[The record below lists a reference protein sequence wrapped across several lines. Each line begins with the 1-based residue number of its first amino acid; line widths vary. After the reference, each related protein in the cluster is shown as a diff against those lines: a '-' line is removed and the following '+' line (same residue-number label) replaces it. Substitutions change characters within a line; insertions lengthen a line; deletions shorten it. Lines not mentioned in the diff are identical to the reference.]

1 MTTQTQISRPAPFIE
16 DIGKDFAKSLIGVTG
31 LPALATDI
39 SGQLT
44 KRTIQDPEDA
54 SKFRLETDEELANR
68 QQIARERFQTFEQTK
83 AGQAPFAPEVAP
95 QDDLQLEAAKL
106 AKSGIGSYQDF
117 LDAAGT
123 QFGKAAEGIAGAEA
137 LLGAGAGT
145 GTGSIQ
151 DFMSPYQSQVI
162 DATLGEF
169 DRQRQIQEQRI
180 KDQQAALGVLG
191 AGRAG
196 VQLSEFGTGSA
207 RERAL
212 LEAGLLQQGFQEAVA
227 RRQQDMANRQGLAQ
241 SRLGLG
247 QFQTGLAGLQPSLQ
261 RADIS
266 TLGSVGAVQQAQAQ
280 AQLEAQ
286 RQANQLAAF
295 EPQTRLDT
303 YGRGITQL
311 ISGYPASGSQF
322 TQTPN
327 LSPLETAL
335 GFGLGVADIFG
346 KIRGNK

>member
-1 MTTQTQISRPAPFIE
+1 MAITQQITAPAEF
-16 DIGKDFAKSLIGVTG
+16 
-31 LPALATDI
+31 
-39 SGQLT
+39 
-44 KRTIQDPEDA
+44 IQD
-54 SKFRLETDEELANR
+54 LAKDYGT
-68 QQIARERFQTFEQTK
+68 QL
-83 AGQAPFAPEVAP
+83 AGLTAVPMDTSQFAPSVAA
-95 QDDLQLEAAKL
+95 QDPLQAQAASL
-106 AKSGIGSYQDF
+106 AASGVGSYQPF
-117 LDAAGT
+117 LSAAQT
-123 QFGKAAEGIAGAEA
+123 SLAGAQD
-137 LLGAGAGT
+137 LLGPGAGT
-145 GTGSIQ
+145 GAGSISS
-151 DFMSPYQSQVI
+151 FMSPYQSSVI
-162 DATLGEF
+162 DTTLSEF
-169 DRQRQIQEQRI
+169 DRNRAIQEQNIRS
-180 KDQQAALGVLG
+180 QQAGLGQLG

-196 VQLSEFGTGSA
+196 VQLAEYGAGA
-207 RERAL
+207 DRQRAAL
-212 LEAGLLQQGFQEAVA
+212 QAELLQQGFGQASA
-227 RRQQDMANRQGLAQ
+227 ARQQDFGNRLGIMAAQ
-241 SRLGLG
+241 SG
-247 QFQTGLAGLQPSLQ
+247 FAEAVPALQ

-346 KIRGNK
+346 KIRGRNQ

>member
-1 MTTQTQISRPAPFIE
+1 MAVTQQINAPAEFIQDLAKDYGTQLAGLTAVPMDTSQFAPSVAAQDPLQTQA
-16 DIGKDFAKSLIGVTG
+16 ASLAASGV
-31 LPALATDI
+31 
-39 SGQLT
+39 
-44 KRTIQDPEDA
+44 
-54 SKFRLETDEELANR
+54 
-68 QQIARERFQTFEQTK
+68 
-83 AGQAPFAPEVAP
+83 
-95 QDDLQLEAAKL
+95 
-106 AKSGIGSYQDF
+106 GSYQPF
-117 LDAAGT
+117 LSAAQT
-123 QFGKAAEGIAGAEA
+123 SLAGAQD
-137 LLGAGAGT
+137 LLGPGT
-145 GTGSIQ
+145 GTGAGSISS
-151 DFMSPYQSQVI
+151 FMSPYQSSVI
-162 DATLGEF
+162 DTTLSEF
-169 DRQRQIQEQRI
+169 DRNRAIQEQNIRS
-180 KDQQAALGVLG
+180 QQAGLGQLG

-196 VQLSEFGTGSA
+196 VQLSEYGAGA
-207 RERAL
+207 DRQRAL
-212 LEAGLLQQGFQEAVA
+212 LQAGLLQQGFNQASA
-227 RRQQDMANRQGLAQ
+227 ARQQDFGNRLGIMAAQ
-241 SRLGLG
+241 SG
-247 QFQTGLAGLQPSLQ
+247 FAEAVPALQ

-346 KIRGNK
+346 KIRGRNQQ

>member
-1 MTTQTQISRPAPFIE
+1 MAITQQITAPAEF
-16 DIGKDFAKSLIGVTG
+16 
-31 LPALATDI
+31 
-39 SGQLT
+39 
-44 KRTIQDPEDA
+44 IQD
-54 SKFRLETDEELANR
+54 LAKDYGT
-68 QQIARERFQTFEQTK
+68 QL
-83 AGQAPFAPEVAP
+83 AGLTAIPMDTSQFAPSVAA
-95 QDDLQLEAAKL
+95 QDPLQAQAASL
-106 AKSGIGSYQDF
+106 AASGVGSYQPF
-117 LDAAGT
+117 LSAAQT
-123 QFGKAAEGIAGAEA
+123 SLAGAQD
-137 LLGAGAGT
+137 LLGPGAGT
-145 GTGSIQ
+145 GAGSISS
-151 DFMSPYQSQVI
+151 FMSPYQSSVI
-162 DATLGEF
+162 DTTLSEF
-169 DRQRQIQEQRI
+169 DRNRAIQEQNIRS
-180 KDQQAALGVLG
+180 QQAQLGVLG

-196 VQLSEFGTGSA
+196 VQLSEYGAGA
-207 RERAL
+207 DRERAAL
-212 LEAGLLQQGFQEAVA
+212 QAQLLQQGFGQASA
-227 RRQQDMANRQGLAQ
+227 ARQQDFGNRLGIMAAQ
-241 SRLGLG
+241 SG
-247 QFQTGLAGLQPSLQ
+247 FAEAVPALQ

-346 KIRGNK
+346 KIRGRQG

>member
-1 MTTQTQISRPAPFIE
+1 MAVTQQITAPAEFIQDLAKDYGTQLAGLTAIPMDTSQFAPSVAAQDPLQTQA
-16 DIGKDFAKSLIGVTG
+16 ASLAASGV
-31 LPALATDI
+31 
-39 SGQLT
+39 
-44 KRTIQDPEDA
+44 
-54 SKFRLETDEELANR
+54 
-68 QQIARERFQTFEQTK
+68 
-83 AGQAPFAPEVAP
+83 
-95 QDDLQLEAAKL
+95 
-106 AKSGIGSYQDF
+106 GSYQPF
-117 LDAAGT
+117 LSAAQT
-123 QFGKAAEGIAGAEA
+123 SLAGAQD
-137 LLGAGAGT
+137 LLGPGAGT
-145 GTGSIQ
+145 GAGSISS
-151 DFMSPYQSQVI
+151 FMSPYQSSVI
-162 DATLGEF
+162 DTTLSEF
-169 DRQRQIQEQRI
+169 DRNRAIQEQNIRS
-180 KDQQAALGVLG
+180 QQAGLGQLG

-196 VQLSEFGTGSA
+196 VQLAEYGAGA
-207 RERAL
+207 DRQRAAL
-212 LEAGLLQQGFQEAVA
+212 QAELLQQGFGQASA
-227 RRQQDMANRQGLAQ
+227 ARQQDFGNRLGIMAAQ
-241 SRLGLG
+241 SGFAEALPG
-247 QFQTGLAGLQPSLQ
+247 LQ

-346 KIRGNK
+346 KVKGNQR

>member
-1 MTTQTQISRPAPFIE
+1 MAVTQQITAPAEFIQDLAKDYGTQLAGLTAVPIDTSKFAPTVAAQDPLQTQA
-16 DIGKDFAKSLIGVTG
+16 ASLAASGV
-31 LPALATDI
+31 
-39 SGQLT
+39 
-44 KRTIQDPEDA
+44 
-54 SKFRLETDEELANR
+54 
-68 QQIARERFQTFEQTK
+68 
-83 AGQAPFAPEVAP
+83 
-95 QDDLQLEAAKL
+95 
-106 AKSGIGSYQDF
+106 GSYQPF
-117 LDAAGT
+117 LTAAQT
-123 QFGKAAEGIAGAEA
+123 SLAGAQD
-137 LLGAGAGT
+137 LLGPGAGT
-145 GTGSIQ
+145 GAGSISS
-151 DFMSPYQSQVI
+151 FMSPYQSSVI
-162 DATLGEF
+162 DTTLAEF
-169 DRQRQIQEQRI
+169 DRNRAIQEQNIRS
-180 KDQQAALGVLG
+180 QQAGLGQLG

-196 VQLSEFGTGSA
+196 VQLAEFGTGA
-207 RERAL
+207 DRERAAL
-212 LEAGLLQQGFQEAVA
+212 QAQLLQQGFNQAQA
-227 RRQQDMANRQGLAQ
+227 ARQQDFSNRLGIMAAQ
-241 SRLGLG
+241 SG
-247 QFQTGLAGLQPSLQ
+247 FAEAVPALQ

-346 KIRGNK
+346 KIRGRNQ

>member
-1 MTTQTQISRPAPFIE
+1 MAVTQQINAPAEFIQDLAKDYGTQLAGLTAVPMDTSQFAPSVAAQDPLQTQA
-16 DIGKDFAKSLIGVTG
+16 ASLAASGV
-31 LPALATDI
+31 
-39 SGQLT
+39 
-44 KRTIQDPEDA
+44 
-54 SKFRLETDEELANR
+54 
-68 QQIARERFQTFEQTK
+68 
-83 AGQAPFAPEVAP
+83 
-95 QDDLQLEAAKL
+95 
-106 AKSGIGSYQDF
+106 GSYQPF
-117 LDAAGT
+117 LSAAQT
-123 QFGKAAEGIAGAEA
+123 SLAGAQD
-137 LLGAGAGT
+137 LLGPGAGT
-145 GTGSIQ
+145 GAGSISS
-151 DFMSPYQSQVI
+151 FMSPYQSSVI
-162 DATLGEF
+162 DTTLSEF
-169 DRQRQIQEQRI
+169 DRNRAIQEQNIRS
-180 KDQQAALGVLG
+180 QQAGLGQLG

-196 VQLSEFGTGSA
+196 VQLAEYGAGA
-207 RERAL
+207 DRQRAAL
-212 LEAGLLQQGFQEAVA
+212 QAQLLQQGFGQASA
-227 RRQQDMANRQGLAQ
+227 ARQQDFGNRLGIMAAQ
-241 SRLGLG
+241 SG
-247 QFQTGLAGLQPSLQ
+247 FAEAVPALQ

-346 KIRGNK
+346 KIRGRNQ

>member
-1 MTTQTQISRPAPFIE
+1 MAVTQQINAPAEF
-16 DIGKDFAKSLIGVTG
+16 
-31 LPALATDI
+31 
-39 SGQLT
+39 
-44 KRTIQDPEDA
+44 IQD
-54 SKFRLETDEELANR
+54 LAKDYGT
-68 QQIARERFQTFEQTK
+68 QL
-83 AGQAPFAPEVAP
+83 AGLTAVPMDTSQFAPSVAA
-95 QDDLQLEAAKL
+95 QDPLQAQAASL
-106 AKSGIGSYQDF
+106 AASGVGSYQPF
-117 LDAAGT
+117 LSAAQT
-123 QFGKAAEGIAGAEA
+123 SLAGAQD
-137 LLGAGAGT
+137 LLGPGAGT
-145 GTGSIQ
+145 GAGSISS
-151 DFMSPYQSQVI
+151 FMSPYQSSVI
-162 DATLGEF
+162 DTTLSEF
-169 DRQRQIQEQRI
+169 DRNRAIQEQNIRS
-180 KDQQAALGVLG
+180 QQAELGQLG

-196 VQLSEFGTGSA
+196 VQLSEYGAGA
-207 RERAL
+207 DRQRAAL
-212 LEAGLLQQGFQEAVA
+212 QAQLLQQGFGQASA
-227 RRQQDMANRQGLAQ
+227 ARQQDFGNRLGIMAAQ
-241 SRLGLG
+241 SG
-247 QFQTGLAGLQPSLQ
+247 FAEAVPALQ

-346 KIRGNK
+346 KVRGNQR